1 MNELLEDEEL
11 YWGQRAKAYWLKE
24 GDRNTKFFHAHASE
38 RHKQNTI
45 LGLWDDH
52 GRWCE
57 EKEFIARVA
66 VGYFENIYSTAFPT
80 WVEDVVEATAIK
92 VTEDMNESL
101 AHAFTGEEVA
111 MALKQIHPTKA
122 LGPNDDSILFCKA
135 NTEECQ
141 ELKQIFRRYEDASG

>member
-1 MNELLEDEEL
+1 M
-11 YWGQRAKAYWLKE
+11 KE
-24 GDRNTKFFHAHASE
+24 RDRNTKFFHAHASE

-57 EKEFIARVA
+57 EKEFIARAA
-66 VGYFENIYSTAFPT
+66 VGYFENIYSTAFPI

-111 MALKQIHPTKA
+111 TALKQIHPTKA
-122 LGPNDDSILFCKA
+122 LGPDDDSILFYKE